1 MSVKLLKSRHLYTL
15 RNRRMK
21 IYTLPLIISLF
32 SLNIFAF
39 SADVPNTQKEL
50 ISFFDYVE
58 IKNLS
63 DKDAKKELEQY
74 ILEKCSALSFV
85 WIGGDNEIFDVG
97 DAFFEEA
104 IAHAG
109 KSKRPIIYKNIQ
121 QYGDEYIN
129 HWNEQELPDE
139 NPFTELMKD
148 DMAVCLE
155 IYEGRNY
162 AKKYEGWR
170 DSKLIE
176 D

>member
-1 MSVKLLKSRHLYTL
+1 MRIRYLLTFLL
-15 RNRRMK
+15 
-21 IYTLPLIISLF
+21 
-32 SLNIFAF
+32 SLNIIAF
-39 SADVPNTQKEL
+39 SDDVSNTQKEL

-58 IKNLS
+58 SKDLS

-104 IAHAG
+104 IANAG

-121 QYGDEYIN
+121 QYGEEYIN
-129 HWNEQELPDE
+129 HWNEQDLPNE

-148 DMAVCLE
+148 DMAVCLK

-162 AKKYEGWR
+162 AKKYEGQK

-176 D
+176 DKGSD

>member
-1 MSVKLLKSRHLYTL
+1 
-15 RNRRMK
+15 MK
-21 IYTLPLIISLF
+21 IRYLITLVF
-32 SLNIFAF
+32 SLNVFAF
-39 SADVPNTQKEL
+39 SDVVSKDSKDL
-50 ISFFDYVE
+50 ISFFDHIE
-58 IKNLS
+58 SKNLS
-63 DKDAKKELEQY
+63 DSDEKRDLQQY
-74 ILEKCSALSFV
+74 LLEKCSALSFV

-109 KSKRPIIYKNIQ
+109 KNKRPIIYKNIQ
-121 QYGDEYIN
+121 QYGEEYID
-129 HWNEQELPDE
+129 HWNKQDLPDE

-155 IYEGRNY
+155 LYKVENY
-162 AKKYEGWR
+162 ATKYEGWK

>member
-1 MSVKLLKSRHLYTL
+1 
-15 RNRRMK
+15 MK
-21 IYTLPLIISLF
+21 FLFLTFFILIS
-32 SLNIFAF
+32 SYA
-39 SADVPNTQKEL
+39 NTQKEL

-58 IKNLS
+58 SKDLS

-104 IAHAG
+104 IAN
-109 KSKRPIIYKNIQ
+109 KEESKRPIIYKNIQ
-121 QYGDEYIN
+121 QYGEEYIN
-129 HWNEQELPDE
+129 HWNEQDLPNE

-162 AKKYEGWR
+162 AEKYEGR
-170 DSKLIE
+170 KDSKLIE

>member
-1 MSVKLLKSRHLYTL
+1 
-15 RNRRMK
+15 MK
-21 IYTLPLIISLF
+21 IRYLITLLF

-39 SADVPNTQKEL
+39 SDDVSKDRKDL
-50 ISFFDYVE
+50 MSLFDHIE
-58 IKNLS
+58 NKNLS
-63 DKDAKKELEQY
+63 DADIKKEFKQY
-74 ILEKCSALSFV
+74 LFEKCSALSFV

-104 IAHAG
+104 IASAG
-109 KSKRPIIYKNIQ
+109 KDKRPVIYENIQ
-121 QYGDEYIN
+121 HYGTEYIN
-129 HWNEQELPDE
+129 HWYESELPDE

-155 IYEGRNY
+155 IYEGRNF
-162 AKKYEGWR
+162 AKKYEGWK

>member
-1 MSVKLLKSRHLYTL
+1 M
-15 RNRRMK
+15 
-21 IYTLPLIISLF
+21 IS
-32 SLNIFAF
+32 SYA
-39 SADVPNTQKEL
+39 NTQKEL

-58 IKNLS
+58 SKDLS

>member
-1 MSVKLLKSRHLYTL
+1 MRIRYLLTFLLSV
-15 RNRRMK
+15 N
-21 IYTLPLIISLF
+21 II
-32 SLNIFAF
+32 AF
-39 SADVPNTQKEL
+39 PDDVSNTQKEL

-58 IKNLS
+58 SKDLS

-104 IAHAG
+104 IANAG

-121 QYGDEYIN
+121 QYGEEYIN
-129 HWNEQELPDE
+129 HWNEQDLPDE

-148 DMAVCLE
+148 DMAVCLK

-162 AKKYEGWR
+162 AKKYEGR
-170 DSKLIE
+170 KDSKLIE

>member
-1 MSVKLLKSRHLYTL
+1 
-15 RNRRMK
+15 
-21 IYTLPLIISLF
+21 LIS
-32 SLNIFAF
+32 SYA
-39 SADVPNTQKEL
+39 NTQKEL

-58 IKNLS
+58 SKDLS

-104 IAHAG
+104 ISNAEEN
-109 KSKRPIIYKNIQ
+109 KRPIIYKNIQ
-121 QYGDEYIN
+121 QYGEEYIN
-129 HWNEQELPDE
+129 HWNEQDLPNE

-162 AKKYEGWR
+162 AEKYEGR
-170 DSKLIE
+170 KDSKLIE
-176 D
+176 DWGSG

>member
-1 MSVKLLKSRHLYTL
+1 MRIRYLLTFLLSV
-15 RNRRMK
+15 N
-21 IYTLPLIISLF
+21 II
-32 SLNIFAF
+32 AF
-39 SADVPNTQKEL
+39 PDDVSNTQKEL

-58 IKNLS
+58 SKDLS

-97 DAFFEEA
+97 DAFFEES
-104 IAHAG
+104 IANAG

-121 QYGDEYIN
+121 QYGEEYIN
-129 HWNEQELPDE
+129 HWNEQDLPNE

-148 DMAVCLE
+148 DMAVCLK

-162 AKKYEGWR
+162 AKKYEGWK

>member
-1 MSVKLLKSRHLYTL
+1 
-15 RNRRMK
+15 MK
-21 IYTLPLIISLF
+21 FLFLTFFILIS
-32 SLNIFAF
+32 SYA
-39 SADVPNTQKEL
+39 NTQKEL

-58 IKNLS
+58 SKDLS

-109 KSKRPIIYKNIQ
+109 KNKRPIIYKNIQ
-121 QYGDEYIN
+121 QYGEEYIN
-129 HWNEQELPDE
+129 HWNEQDLPNE

-162 AKKYEGWR
+162 AEKYEGR
-170 DSKLIE
+170 KDSKLIE

>member
-1 MSVKLLKSRHLYTL
+1 MRIRYLLTFLL
-15 RNRRMK
+15 
-21 IYTLPLIISLF
+21 
-32 SLNIFAF
+32 SLNIIAF
-39 SADVPNTQKEL
+39 SDDVSNTQKEL
-50 ISFFDYVE
+50 ISLFDYVE
-58 IKNLS
+58 SKDLS

-104 IAHAG
+104 IANAG

-121 QYGDEYIN
+121 QYGEEYIN
-129 HWNEQELPDE
+129 HWNEQDLPNE

-148 DMAVCLE
+148 DMAVCLK

-162 AKKYEGWR
+162 AKKYEGQK

-176 D
+176 DKGSD